1 MIKIKDLKKWPKDWD
16 QHIIQSCQLYF
27 DNKTI
32 NFINYI
38 DSYFSITFLP
48 CAAQP
53 CQNDTITQVFKL
65 NLEFEYK
72 GKEYIIYLTYKN
84 PCFSINCFYKDYDVE
99 KYLTPFPSINSSI
112 MGHFSGYDDFG
123 TYVIKPIAIQ
133 SSLAETS
140 YEIIKAIESMIL
152 NHNNNDRDDD
162 NNDNGD
168 EPISP
173 KSPVEGLKI
182 TT

>member
-1 MIKIKDLKKWPKDWD
+1 MIFKDKIIPVKKWPEDWD
-16 QHIIQSCQLYF
+16 KHIVQSCQLYF
-27 DNKTI
+27 YNKQI
-32 NFINYI
+32 NFLDYNLIYHFYARPGRGVDEHIQGVKLELEYNGKY
-38 DSYFSITFLP
+38 YF
-48 CAAQP
+48 
-53 CQNDTITQVFKL
+53 V
-65 NLEFEYK
+65 EFD
-72 GKEYIIYLTYKN
+72 YKN

-123 TYVIKPIAIQ
+123 IYIIKLIAGQ
-133 SSLAETS
+133 SSFEETS
-140 YEIIKAIESMIL
+140 YEIIKTVENIIL
-152 NHNNNDRDDD
+152 NHNDDD
-162 NNDNGD
+162 NNDDNNDNND